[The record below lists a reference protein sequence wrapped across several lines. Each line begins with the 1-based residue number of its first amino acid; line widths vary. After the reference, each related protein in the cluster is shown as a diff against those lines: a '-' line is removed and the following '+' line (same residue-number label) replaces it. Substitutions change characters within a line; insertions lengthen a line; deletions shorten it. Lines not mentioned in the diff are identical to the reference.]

1 MGNKSS
7 AYWSIKSENKER
19 RGRGDRV
26 GLKEARDANVHYQL
40 HARVVAAVNSNWSP
54 PQLATNALLQQF
66 QVHHVIGEAKIV
78 YSMV

>member
-26 GLKEARDANVHYQL
+26 GLKEAGDANVHYQL

-54 PQLATNALLQQF
+54 HN
-66 QVHHVIGEAKIV
+66 
-78 YSMV
+78 